1 MGAYRRHTSCSDAA
15 RGWIKAA
22 RAVLARHSL
31 VYYRFDHCHSLSQ
44 RNNVGLLAEA
54 SERSTG
60 HAGQV
65 GGGIDSMCCS
75 LRMCSTR
82 QACCNDAGRRP
93 YAVDSSICVPQSPR
107 PEHLRALV
115 AQADHRGRDE
125 ADKCAAESA
134 RMGAG
139 RAPGLQGR
147 RRRPAGDCYQA
158 RGPRRRN
165 SAGGMP
171 SAVVCTTDQAIPTF
185 NQLSLAWSHSH

>member
-1 MGAYRRHTSCSDAA
+1 MPRGGGSRPRARCSA
-15 RGWIKAA
+15 RPQ
-22 RAVLARHSL
+22 L
-31 VYYRFDHCHSLSQ
+31 FFFEQ
-44 RNNVGLLAEA
+44 RNNVGLLLLAEA

-65 GGGIDSMCCS
+65 GGGIDSTCCS
-75 LRMCSTR
+75 HRMCSTR

-93 YAVDSSICVPQSPR
+93 YAVDSSICVQQSR

-185 NQLSLAWSHSH
+185 NQLSLA

>member
-15 RGWIKAA
+15 GGVDQGRARGAQ
-22 RAVLARHSL
+22 LDHS
-31 VYYRFDHCHSLSQ
+31 FFCFEQ
-44 RNNVGLLAEA
+44 RNNVMGEA

-75 LRMCSTR
+75 HRMCSTR

-171 SAVVCTTDQAIPTF
+171 SAVVCTTDQAIPTS
-185 NQLSLAWSHSH
+185 NQLSLAWLHSH